1 MCFIV
6 DIIVYPTHPSYLI
19 SIDYFDLH
27 IIKRYSLKKYFFN
40 AYNFPNDFYDHNR
53 DMTHRGGKLLLA

>member
-6 DIIVYPTHPSYLI
+6 CIIVYTTHPSCLI
-19 SIDYFDLH
+19 SVAYFDLY

-40 AYNFPNDFYDHNR
+40 AYNFPNDFYDHKR
-53 DMTHRGGKLLLA
+53 DMTHGGEKLLLA